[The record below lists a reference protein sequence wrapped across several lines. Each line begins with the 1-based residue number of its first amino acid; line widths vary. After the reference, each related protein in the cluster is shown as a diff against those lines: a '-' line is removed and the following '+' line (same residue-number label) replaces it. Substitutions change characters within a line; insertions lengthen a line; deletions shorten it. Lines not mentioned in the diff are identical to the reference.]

1 MLVGEAG
8 IVAGSEGKSE
18 GAEPMPARKKAGWG
32 MGGGLRLSRLGSGR
46 LQHQEHVVDGA
57 GDQGGWVQGTIHVQ
71 PGVQL
76 PSSSS
81 NTQQQQQGTNKLCAK
96 QQQQQQQQQ
105 LGGGSQ
111 METSQLD
118 VLQGL
123 LHGLRVLH
131 GGLEG
136 GLRTSGQY
144 VGSVASNLGQQQLQQ
159 QQLNNQ
165 HHQHLSNTP
174 LSLSSP
180 LPVISVP
187 TPPRTESGAAD
198 NDGWIRGRC
207 SLPGG
212 TGRASEAVSAAA
224 MQARA
229 KVTSIKGA
237 VNPLSCCRSFA

>member
-1 MLVGEAG
+1 MGEAS
-8 IVAGSEGKSE
+8 VAAGAEGKSE
-18 GAEPMPARKKAGWG
+18 GAEPTPARKKARRGL
-32 MGGGLRLSRLGSGR
+32 GGGLRLSRLGSGR

-57 GDQGGWVQGTIHVQ
+57 EDQGGWVQGTIHVQ

-159 QQLNNQ
+159 QQLNNH
-165 HHQHLSNTP
+165 HHQHHSTIP
-174 LSLSSP
+174 QSHSLP

-187 TPPRTESGAAD
+187 TPLRTKSCVAD
-198 NDGWIRGRC
+198 NDRWIRGRC

-212 TGRASEAVSAAA
+212 AGRASKAVLAAA
-224 MQARA
+224 MQAQA
-229 KVTSIKGA
+229 KVTQLKEQ
-237 VNPLSCCRSFA
+237 